1 MILHAYHHPL
11 TKVGGSFASVAAA
24 ARTDSRL
31 SKTAAFIELL
41 KLVTVRPPL
50 NTAGES
56 QDSAVATENDVRW
69 GDQSRGRESDGG
81 GEEGDEEN

>member
-31 SKTAAFIELL
+31 SKAAAFIELL
-41 KLVTVRPPL
+41 KLVIVHPPL

-56 QDSAVATENDVRW
+56 EDSAVATENNVRW
-69 GDQSRGRESDGG
+69 GDESRGRERGG